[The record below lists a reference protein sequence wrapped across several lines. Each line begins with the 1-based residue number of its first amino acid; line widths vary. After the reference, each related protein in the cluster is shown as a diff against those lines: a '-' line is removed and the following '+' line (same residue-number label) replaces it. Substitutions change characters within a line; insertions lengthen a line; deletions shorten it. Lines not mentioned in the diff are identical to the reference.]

1 MHLYQMRKLKSS
13 SRRIS
18 TRRAF
23 RNDTVEFRGSTGVK
37 KERRFYFECL
47 INKLHKQSLKLSF
60 GRHETP
66 PTHNNRSRDAGGV

>member
-1 MHLYQMRKLKSS
+1 
-13 SRRIS
+13 
-18 TRRAF
+18 
-23 RNDTVEFRGSTGVK
+23 VEFRGSTGVK